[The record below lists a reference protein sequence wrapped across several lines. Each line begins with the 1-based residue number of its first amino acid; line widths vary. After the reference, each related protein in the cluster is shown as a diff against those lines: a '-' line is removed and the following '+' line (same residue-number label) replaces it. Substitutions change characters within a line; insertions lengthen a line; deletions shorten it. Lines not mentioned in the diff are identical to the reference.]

1 MESIFGSVPFAHSI
15 NRNLMLFVV
24 VVVVVVA
31 ERFLI
36 NQKLNFEIE
45 VEMQVAPKLM
55 KHSEEKKLTNFY
67 RLEKELLPR

>member
-1 MESIFGSVPFAHSI
+1 
-15 NRNLMLFVV
+15 MLFVV